1 MRSNPLALVL
11 KSSPKRIPGSM
22 KASFHTRRATKFA
35 NVTLFA
41 AILASASL
49 QAQTIWTRG
58 AGTDDW
64 NTAGNWSTG
73 AVPNSSSVV
82 VDLGANATTI
92 TVPSGGRAVGT
103 LNFAASATN
112 GITVNSA
119 TSFRVNTAITVDAAN
134 GYNNTISNSSG
145 LFLGNSSSN
154 LTGANTVTFTNNS
167 SHLLTLSGAA
177 IQTAAATASN
187 ASVTLALA
195 GAGSFTFNS
204 AITQASSPSF
214 LNTLNLVKGGN
225 GTTILNSAT
234 NAYKGT
240 TVVNMGTLLVNGV
253 NTGGAAYTVN
263 GGGTLGGGG
272 SIITANN
279 AGVTLASGG
288 KLAPGAADGAA
299 GTLTMNLGT
308 GVLDLSGG
316 LSGDSGALIFNLG
329 SSSDRILL
337 SGSSTLN
344 IGTSLLD
351 FGDFSFTADAG
362 FAPGVYT
369 LFETSAVNAIS
380 GVLGSNLTGA
390 VGSYTATLSVG
401 LNGSGYQDIIL
412 TVVPEPSTIYMMIAG
427 GILLLLRLRPI
438 RKSL

>member
-1 MRSNPLALVL
+1 MRPSPLALVL
-11 KSSPKRIPGSM
+11 KSSLEKNSRFM
-22 KASFHTRRATKFA
+22 KASFLTYRSAKLA
-35 NVTLFA
+35 NAALFV

-58 AGTDDW
+58 SGTDDW

-82 VDLGANATTI
+82 VELGANATTI
-92 TVPSGGRAVGT
+92 SVPSGGRAVGT

-112 GITVNSA
+112 AITVNSA
-119 TSFRVNTAITVDAAN
+119 TSFRINTAITVDAAN

-167 SHLLTLSGAA
+167 SHLLTLSGGA
-177 IQTAAATASN
+177 IQAAAATTGN

-195 GAGSFTFNS
+195 GEGSFTFNS

-214 LNTLNLVKGGN
+214 SNTLNLVKGGN
-225 GTTILNSAT
+225 GTTIMNSVST
-234 NAYKGT
+234 AYKGT
-240 TVVNMGTLLVNGV
+240 TVVNLGTLLVNGV

-263 GGGTLGGGG
+263 SGGTLGGGG

-288 KLAPGAADGAA
+288 KLAPGVANGAA
-299 GTLTMNLGT
+299 GTLTMNLGS

-316 LSGDSGALIFNLG
+316 LSGDSGALLFNLG
-329 SSSDRILL
+329 ASSDKILL

-344 IGTSLLD
+344 IGASLLD

-369 LFETSAVNAIS
+369 LIETSTVNAIS
-380 GVLGSNLTGA
+380 GVLGSNLTGT

-401 LNGSGYQDIIL
+401 LNESGYQDIIL
-412 TVVPEPSTIYMMIAG
+412 TVVPEPSTVYMMIFG
-427 GILLLLRLRPI
+427 GILLLFRLRPT
-438 RKSL
+438 RRSL

>member
-1 MRSNPLALVL
+1 MPSFITYRAPTLAKV
-11 KSSPKRIPGSM
+11 I
-22 KASFHTRRATKFA
+22 
-35 NVTLFA
+35 LFA
-41 AILASASL
+41 AILATASL

-73 AVPNSSSVV
+73 VVPNSSSVV
-82 VDLGANATTI
+82 VELGANAATI

-112 GITVNSA
+112 AITVNSS
-119 TSFRVNTAITVDAAN
+119 TSFRINTAITVDAAN
-134 GYNNTISNSSG
+134 GYNNVISNSSG

-154 LTGANTVTFTNNS
+154 ITGANAVTFTNNS

-177 IQTAAATASN
+177 IQTAAATTSN

-195 GAGSFTFNS
+195 GEGSFTFNS

-214 LNTLNLVKGGN
+214 LNTLNMVKGGS
-225 GTTILNSAT
+225 GTAILNSAS

-240 TVVNMGTLLVNGV
+240 TVVNLGTLLVNGV
-253 NTGGAAYTVN
+253 NAGGAAYTVN
-263 GGGTLGGGG
+263 SGGTLGGGG

-279 AGVTLASGG
+279 AGVTLAAGG
-288 KLAPGAADGAA
+288 KLAPGAADGVA
-299 GTLTMNLGT
+299 GILTMNLGS

-316 LSGDSGALIFNLG
+316 LSGDTGALIFNLG
-329 SSSDRILL
+329 SSSDKILL
-337 SGSSTLN
+337 SGSSKLN

-351 FGDFSFTADAG
+351 FGDFSFTADTG

-369 LFETSAVNAIS
+369 LIDTSVVNAIS
-380 GVLGSNLTGA
+380 GALGSNLTGM
-390 VGSYTATLSVG
+390 VGSYTATLSMGV
-401 LNGSGYQDIIL
+401 NGSGYQDIIL
-412 TVVPEPSTIYMMIAG
+412 TVVPEPSTFYMMVVG
-427 GILLLLRLRPI
+427 SILLVFRLRPI